1 MWRRSGGIP
10 ERRSAAD
17 DRTVSVRRA
26 WCEVTLLCLLAVSPV
41 VRSAALLWDEWHPV
55 GDVAAVAL
63 RAHDVIS
70 PDPPLV
76 GMPTTLSRSLGD
88 QAYHP
93 GPLEFW
99 LLAVPV
105 ELTGGGRLAPM
116 AAVALINGV
125 AIVAIVVLVHRAAG
139 RAGAVAA
146 TAGVL
151 VLLASVQGELLV
163 DPWNPHVALLPLTAF
178 VVALAADLSGVR
190 WALPAAAL
198 AGSLAAQAHLAS
210 AAVVAGAALAWAV
223 VKVTGRAERR
233 HGRALV
239 AAAIVLALC
248 WAPVVV
254 DEVTRSP
261 GNVRTLMG
269 AGGGED
275 PLGTSAGVALAVN
288 ALVPKTVWMS
298 PRSGIDE
305 VLDRAGVLRALLAI
319 VVAVAAVGVGEVWRR
334 RGQPLVQLVVVVA
347 LGALVTGAVA
357 ATRFPATNAFALHSF
372 LWSWSIGALLWTA
385 LVGGALA
392 LWRRGTVL
400 VVAAL
405 AVAVVVVGAAP
416 PRVVGDRR
424 TMASVGPLASQ
435 LRRELAPGTY
445 LVQWGEGRLDSPR
458 VVVGLLYAMEGSTLD
473 LRLGREHAASVTDAR
488 TADVDE
494 VDDLLVV
501 LASASGPP
509 EPPGAGARVVADHRP
524 DAELLRDL
532 REVEDEVLDEIGAA
546 GGVRFESG
554 ERFTGAEARELVVSG
569 ELALYA
575 RLGVVAEP
583 RLSTALLDRLVA
595 RQAGPVSF
603 VRVFLEPA

>member
-1 MWRRSGGIP
+1 MRRTTEPRP
-10 ERRSAAD
+10 ERRGAAD
-17 DRTVSVRRA
+17 DRRVTGRRA
-26 WCEVTLLCLLAVSPV
+26 WCEVALLCLLAVSPV
-41 VRSAALLWDEWHPV
+41 VRSAAVLWDEWHPV

-63 RAHDVIS
+63 RAHDVVS

-76 GMPTTLSRSLGD
+76 GMPTTLSRELGE

-99 LLAVPV
+99 LLAVPI
-105 ELTGGGRLAPM
+105 ELTGGGPRAPM
-116 AAVALINGV
+116 ATVALINGA
-125 AIVAIVVLVHRAAG
+125 AIVAIVVLARRPAG
-139 RAGAVAA
+139 RAGAIAA

-163 DPWNPHVALLPLTAF
+163 DPWNPHVALLPLTACI
-178 VVALAADLSGVR
+178 VALAADLCAVR

-198 AGSLAAQAHLAS
+198 AASLAAQAHLAT
-210 AAVVAGAALAWAV
+210 AAVVAGAATVWAV
-223 VKVTGRAERR
+223 MKVVRRAEQR
-233 HGRALV
+233 HWRSAV

-248 WAPVVV
+248 WAPVMV

-275 PLGTSAGVALAVN
+275 PLGTSAGVALAAN

-305 VLDRAGVLRALLAI
+305 VLDRAGALRALLAV
-319 VVAVAAVGVGEVWRR
+319 VVAAAAIGVGEAWRR

-347 LGALVTGAVA
+347 LGGLATGAVA
-357 ATRFPATNAFALHSF
+357 ATRFPESNAFALHSF

-385 LVGGALA
+385 LIGGALA

-400 VVAAL
+400 LVAAV
-405 AVAVVVVGAAP
+405 AVAVVVVGAVP

-435 LRRELAPGTY
+435 LRRELDPGTY
-445 LVQWGEGRLDSPR
+445 LVQWAEGRLDSPR
-458 VVVGLLYAMEGSTLD
+458 VVFGLLYATEGSALD

-488 TADVDE
+488 AARVDD

-501 LASASGPP
+501 VASAVGPP
-509 EPPGAGARVVADHRP
+509 EPPGAGARLVADHRP
-524 DAELLRDL
+524 DAGQLREL
-532 REVEDEVLDEIGAA
+532 REVEDQVLDEVGAA
-546 GGVRFESG
+546 GGIRFESG
-554 ERFTGAEARELVVSG
+554 ERFTGAEARDLVVSG

-583 RLSTALLDRLVA
+583 RLSTELLDRLVA

-603 VRVFLEPA
+603 VRVFLQPA